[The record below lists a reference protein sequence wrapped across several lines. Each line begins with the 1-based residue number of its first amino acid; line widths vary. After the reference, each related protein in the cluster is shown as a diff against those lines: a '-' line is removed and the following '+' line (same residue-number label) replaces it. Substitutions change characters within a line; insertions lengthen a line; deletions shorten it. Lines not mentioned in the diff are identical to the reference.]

1 MSVKRR
7 ELKHFVFDNAESPSL
22 TEQPTGTVALS
33 TIVLP
38 AHQPRRFFDSGKMEQ
53 LIQSVKE
60 HGILENLLVRP
71 LSGQEGRYELV
82 AGERRYRAAV
92 AVGLLEVPVSIREL
106 TQEQAFAIA
115 LVENLQREDLNPV
128 EETEG
133 IVQLLALRL
142 NCPQEEVILMLYRM
156 QNDITR
162 MTNNVISQ
170 PEAESIKTA
179 FAELGMM
186 SWESFV
192 SNRLPLLKL
201 PADILEVL
209 RQGQIEYTKALAIS
223 RIKDIQVRQ
232 QLLNEAIAT
241 GLSLTQIK
249 ERVKSLSDPLSK
261 KPVSVLKER
270 ISEVLVRA
278 QKTKIWTNPQ
288 KQKSLEKLLA
298 QMEKLMEGD

>member
-7 ELKHFVFDNAESPSL
+7 ELKDFVFDNTESSMAE
-22 TEQPTGTVALS
+22 PTGTVALS
-33 TIVLP
+33 AIVLP
-38 AHQPRRFFDSGKMEQ
+38 SHQPRRYFDSGKMEQ

-71 LSGQEGRYELV
+71 LSGEEGRYELV

-92 AVGLLEVPVSIREL
+92 AVGLVEVPVSIREL

-142 NCPQEEVILMLYRM
+142 DCPQEQSILLLYRM

-170 PEAESIKTA
+170 PESESVKTV

-186 SWESFV
+186 GWESFV

-201 PADILEVL
+201 PEDILEVL

-223 RIKDIQVRQ
+223 RVKDLQARQ
-232 QLLNEAIAT
+232 QLLQEAIAT
-241 GLSLTQIK
+241 GLSLAQIK
-249 ERVKSLSDPLSK
+249 ERVKTLSNPLLK
-261 KPVSVLKER
+261 KPANVLKDR

-298 QMEKLMEGD
+298 QMEKLMEED

>member
-7 ELKHFVFDNAESPSL
+7 ELKDFVFDNAESPMA
-22 TEQPTGTVALS
+22 EPTGTVALS
-33 TIVLP
+33 AIVLP
-38 AHQPRRFFDSGKMEQ
+38 SHQPRGYFDSGKMEQ

-92 AVGLLEVPVSIREL
+92 AVGLVEVPVSIREL

-142 NCPQEEVILMLYRM
+142 DCPQEQAILLLYRM

-170 PEAESIKTA
+170 PEAESVKTV

-186 SWESFV
+186 GWESFV

-201 PADILEVL
+201 PEDILEVL

-223 RIKDIQVRQ
+223 RVKDLQARQ
-232 QLLNEAIAT
+232 QLLQEAIAT
-241 GLSLTQIK
+241 GLSLAQIK
-249 ERVKSLSDPLSK
+249 ERVKSLSNPLLK
-261 KPVSVLKER
+261 KPANVLKDR

-298 QMEKLMEGD
+298 QMEKLMEED